1 MKHYKYTWY
10 HKVTFQPDYVK
21 KRLIENKITYKKLFN
36 RVNEIAYGFGDPS
49 EKNVSL
55 H

>member
-1 MKHYKYTWY
+1 
-10 HKVTFQPDYVK
+10 VTFQPDYVK
-21 KRLIENKITYKKLFN
+21 KRVMEYKKTFKKLFN